1 MKKANLILLFL
12 TALIV
17 AWSCNQQNNK
27 SSEETVV
34 EIQVD
39 SPVGQFGEEITDAG
53 ALSLDLLVS
62 ELEEE
67 GEFEGKVIGEIKEV
81 CAMKGCWMTI
91 DLPNGETMR
100 VTFKDYGFF
109 VPKNS
114 QGFPV
119 IIEGVATK
127 KVTDVA
133 TLKHYAEDAGKSK
146 EEIDAIKAPK
156 LEYAFE
162 ASGVIIKEDA

>member
-1 MKKANLILLFL
+1 MKKAYLFL
-12 TALIV
+12 LMLGLF
-17 AWSCNQQNNK
+17 AWSCAQKDAN
-27 SSEETVV
+27 SAEEIVS
-34 EIQVD
+34 EIQEQ
-39 SPVGQFGEEITDAG
+39 SPTGIFGEEINDSEVV
-53 ALSLDLLVS
+53 SLEVLIS
-62 ELEEE
+62 ELDHD
-67 GEFEGKVIGEIKEV
+67 GEFEGKVAGEIKEV

-91 DLPNGETMR
+91 DLPNGESMR

-114 QGFPV
+114 HGYPV
-119 IIEGVATK
+119 VIEGHATK

-146 EEIDAIKAPK
+146 EEIDAITAPK

-162 ASGVIIKEDA
+162 AIGVIIKEDA